1 MPLSP
6 PAECTSDYDLDEES
20 DDLDSDVDSYES
32 LPILAQI
39 ESIAAMYPALK
50 YV

>member
-1 MPLSP
+1 MPLP

-20 DDLDSDVDSYES
+20 DDLDSDVDSVGP

-39 ESIAAMYPALK
+39 EQLAELFPALK
-50 YV
+50 YD